1 VPGGGGISV
10 RNASLI
16 LRRGAGS
23 TCEVS
28 NNETGRWASGGIYAE
43 ATSEGAMAGFPNL
56 WHAILAS
63 VFQFSV
69 MNVAVRGG
77 ARVHHNRA
85 MHAGAGDRTG
95 LPRGKGGGLYLIRG
109 DIIDLADLH
118 VRIDDFA
125 RSVTDND
132 AHVADRDQIT
142 LVDLEAGVAEEG
154 DAASATRLVGTQYRY
169 DGT

>member
-118 VRIDDFA
+118 VRIRFRPLGHRQRRPCRGSRPDHVG
-125 RSVTDND
+125 RSRGGGCGGGRRRFCDTP
-132 AHVADRDQIT
+132 R
-142 LVDLEAGVAEEG
+142 
-154 DAASATRLVGTQYRY
+154 RY
-169 DGT
+169 TIPI